1 MPRCERARFLKELD
15 YINGTIAPP
24 GEASLSIID
33 RGILFG
39 DGVYE
44 ALRSYSGR
52 LWAFDRHMNRL
63 ERSLR
68 LIWIY
73 NVDIEQIRRAAAE
86 LYRQSQLPDAR
97 LYIQITRGPAE
108 RDFALPKNPRPTVV
122 MMARELHSDPDLA
135 RRGAR
140 VAVQKDLRWGRVDI
154 KSLNLMANMMAK
166 KKAMERGADEAV
178 LVNERGVM
186 TEGASSSLFI
196 ARRGVVYTRE
206 NGPHIL
212 PGVTRE
218 IAIECAEE
226 AGLRVRQRAYTLDE
240 FQGAEEIFLTG
251 TALGICPVVRADDL
265 PVGNG
270 KPGPIARTIQ
280 EAYLRRVQ
288 QQRDAPIAT
297 DISTD
302 GETNA

>member
-1 MPRCERARFLKELD
+1 MKELD
-15 YINGTIAPP
+15 YINGAVAPP
-24 GEASLSIID
+24 GEATLSIAD
-33 RGILFG
+33 RGVLFG

-44 ALRSYSGR
+44 VLRSYSGR
-52 LWAFDRHMNRL
+52 LWAFDRHMTRL

-68 LIWIY
+68 QIWID
-73 NVDIEQIRRAAAE
+73 NVDIQQIRRAASD

-108 RDFALPKNPRPTVV
+108 RDFPLPQNPRPTVV
-122 MMARELHSDPDLA
+122 MTVRALQEDRELR

-140 VAVQKDLRWGRVDI
+140 VITKRDLRWGRVDI

-166 KKAMERGADEAV
+166 KEARECGADEAV

-196 ARRGVVYTRE
+196 ARRKTVLTRE

-226 AGLRVRQRAYTLDE
+226 AGLRVRECAYTLDE
-240 FQGAEEIFLTG
+240 FRNADEAFLTG
-251 TALGICPVVRADDL
+251 TTLGICPLVSADGF
-265 PVGNG
+265 PIGGG
-270 KPGPIARTIQ
+270 KPGQIAQTIRQ
-280 EAYLRRVQ
+280 LYNRRVQ
-288 QQRDAPIAT
+288 EQRDAPIAQR
-297 DISTD
+297 
-302 GETNA
+302 EERNA